1 MTCGFSGEVSRDHAR
16 QPAQYYATGGPF
28 GSAKARSTYRYLTTE
43 VQSGVLLGDWLP
55 IEAQSFSR
63 VINGAGTL
71 TGYLDLL
78 PGSPQQN
85 IANIQAVTPRKAVYW
100 VLQDGVPI
108 WSGVQY
114 DWIPQSVLQQQLS
127 IQASTMDSIL
137 AHRIIDQDLVFTGT
151 DVFDMARSIIQFAF
165 SKTPAGAGNSAQV
178 AGITY
183 SQGPSGIVDSLT
195 FDGTQNQLASDAL
208 NQLVTSY
215 GIEYAFRPYMD
226 SNGNL
231 LTNVDLG
238 YPALGL
244 PYPASGLAYTFPGN
258 LLDYE
263 FTATGSTGANRV
275 IATASAPAPAG
286 GGGAT
291 TAAALTGSAID
302 LVDIA
307 NGFPLSE
314 MAVSATGVNLT
325 SDAQLDSYAA
335 GVLPS
340 VSATQLAPLVILGN
354 GQQPEISITQ
364 LGSYAS
370 VAFTSSLH
378 PAKADGSPGF
388 TGTGRVVSWTGY
400 PPSSQQAEYY
410 SLQLGSMPFEGS
422 GAP

>member
-1 MTCGFSGEVSRDHAR
+1 MSTPGSL
-16 QPAQYYATGGPF
+16 QQYYASGGPF
-28 GSAKARSTYRYLTTE
+28 GSAKQSIYRYLATNIT
-43 VQSGVLLGDWLP
+43 SGTLLGDWLP
-55 IEAQSFSR
+55 IEPQSFSR

-85 IANIQAVTPRKAVYW
+85 ATNIAALTPRKAVIW

-108 WSGVQY
+108 WSGIQF

-137 AHRIIDQDLVFTGT
+137 AHRIIDQDLVFTGA
-151 DVFDMARSIIQFAF
+151 DVFDMARGIIQFAF
-165 SKTPAGAGNSAQV
+165 SKTPAGVGSSAQV

-183 SQGPSGIVDSLT
+183 SQGASGITDTLT
-195 FDGTQNQLASDAL
+195 FQGSQNQLASDAL
-208 NQLVTSY
+208 ATLVTTY

-244 PYPASGLAYTFPGN
+244 PYPQSGLAYVFPGN

-286 GGGAT
+286 GAT

-302 LVDIA
+302 TVDIA
-307 NGFPLSE
+307 NGYPLAE
-314 MAVSATGVNLT
+314 MAVSATGVNLNS
-325 SDAQLDSYAA
+325 SDQLDDYAA
-335 GVLPS
+335 GILPS

-410 SLQLGSMPFEGS
+410 SIQLGGMPFEGS
-422 GAP
+422 GPP